1 MEPRDDPASVHRRFV
16 DQVVVGKRVELVGEL
31 FSPDA
36 DLEQGS
42 VDALRAQ
49 MEAQAVAFDVELAYV
64 NEVVQDDWVVHRMEI
79 SMIMTGPFMGMAP
92 TNATAKF
99 YEVEA
104 ARVVE
109 GKIVEM
115 WSEVDRSDVF
125 RQLEIQGP
133 TAD

>member
-1 MEPRDDPASVHRRFV
+1 M
-16 DQVVVGKRVELVGEL
+16 VGKRVELVGEL

>member
-1 MEPRDDPASVHRRFV
+1 MHRRFV
-16 DQVVVGKRVELVGEL
+16 DEVVVGKRVELVGEL

-36 DLEQGS
+36 NLEQGS

-49 MEAQAVAFDVELAYV
+49 MEAQAVAFDADLTYV
-64 NEVVQDDWVVHRMEI
+64 NEVVQNDWVVHRMDI
-79 SMIMTGPFMGMAP
+79 SMTMSGPFMGMAP
-92 TNATAKF
+92 THATAKF
-99 YEVEA
+99 FEVEA
-104 ARVVE
+104 ARVVK

-115 WSEVDRSDVF
+115 WSVVDRSDVF